1 MSFDFS
7 TSIDRAQTK
16 GEKYTLREMLFKTEN
31 VIPMWV
37 ADMDIKTPPCV
48 LDAVQKRALEPIYGY
63 EEVNDSVFEAQISWM
78 KKRHNV
84 ALKREWMLYSHSV
97 VASISVAIQTVTK
110 PGEKVI
116 VQGPIYPP
124 FFKQVSLNG
133 REVLHNPLK
142 KDDEGR
148 YTFDIDDLR
157 SKIDSSTKLLLLC
170 SPHNPVGR
178 VWSKKELQALTS
190 LCLEHD
196 ITIFSDEIHSDLIY
210 SGHQHY
216 PLINLGDDVK
226 AKTIT
231 AIGPGK
237 SFNLA
242 GLAISTVAIADEGL
256 RERYKATYDAIH
268 FAQGNVFG
276 SVGFEAVYKEG
287 ELWLDALLKHLYSN
301 VLKLE
306 KMLLS
311 HSHLIH
317 FQRPEGTYLAWL
329 DCSQMGLSNR
339 GLRDFFVDKAAL
351 GLSPGIS
358 FSKEGSQYMRL
369 NFAVPTDIMDEAI
382 AQLDLALSSFEEY

>member
-1 MSFDFS
+1 MSFDFA

-16 GEKYTLREMLFKTEN
+16 GEKYTLREALFKTEA

-37 ADMDIKTPPCV
+37 ADMDIKTPTCV
-48 LDAVQKRALEPIYGY
+48 LEAVQKRAQEPIYGY
-63 EEVNDSVFEAQISWM
+63 EEVNDSVFEAQIAWM
-78 KKRHNV
+78 KKRHDV

-97 VASISVAIQTVTK
+97 VASISVAIQAVTK

-124 FFKQVSLNG
+124 FFKQVTLNG

-142 KDDEGR
+142 KDDAGR
-148 YTFDIDDLR
+148 YTFDIEDLR

-178 VWSKKELQALTS
+178 VWSKVELKALS
-190 LCLEHD
+190 DLCIEHD

-210 SGHQHY
+210 SGVKHT
-216 PLINLGDDVK
+216 PLVSLGEDVQ

-242 GLAISTVAIADEGL
+242 GLAISTVVIADETL
-256 RERYKATYDAIH
+256 RARYKATYDAIH

-276 SVGFEAVYKEG
+276 SVGFETAYREG
-287 ELWLDALLKHLYSN
+287 EGWLEALLEHLN
-301 VLKLE
+301 RNALKLE
-306 KMLLS
+306 KMLS
-311 HSHLIH
+311 THAHLIH
-317 FQRPEGTYLAWL
+317 FKRPEGTYLAWL
-329 DCSQMGLSNR
+329 DCSPMGLSNR
-339 GLRDFFVDKAAL
+339 GLRDFFVGKAAL

-358 FSKEGSQYMRL
+358 FGKEGSQYMRL